1 MKSERHARILELISK
16 YEIETQEEMMERLL
30 GEGFKVTQ
38 ATVSRDLKELKLAKT
53 LTPRGTYRYTVHGT
67 VRYQSGNVKLNNA
80 MVDSIVMV
88 DYSMNNVVVKTYPGM
103 AQGVASAIDS
113 LSLPQILGCVAGD
126 DTIIIVTRDT
136 ESSVEISNKITDII
150 KSF

>member
-1 MKSERHARILELISK
+1 MKAQRHARILELISK
-16 YEIETQEEMMERLL
+16 YEIDTQEEMMERLQK
-30 GEGFKVTQ
+30 EGFKVTQ
-38 ATVSRDLKELKLAKT
+38 ATVSRDLKELKLTKT
-53 LTPRGTYRYTVHGT
+53 LTARGTYRYSAHGT
-67 VRYQSGNVKLNNA
+67 VRYQTNNVKLNHA

-88 DYSMNNVVVKTYPGM
+88 DYALNNVVIKTYPGM

-113 LSLPQILGCVAGD
+113 LNLSGILGCVAGD

-136 ESSVEISNKITDII
+136 DSATEINSKITDII